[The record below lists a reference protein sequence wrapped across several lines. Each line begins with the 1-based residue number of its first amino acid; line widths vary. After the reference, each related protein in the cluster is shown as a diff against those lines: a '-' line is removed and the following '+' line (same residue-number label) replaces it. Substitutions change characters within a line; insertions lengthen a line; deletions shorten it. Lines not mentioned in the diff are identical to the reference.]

1 MSEEDRIESILAADC
16 GSARTKV
23 VLIDLVEDQ
32 YRPSSGSEYRFVAR
46 AEAPTSGG
54 PPWSD
59 VTVGLRKAISHI
71 EEITGRALLDQEGQ
85 LITPEQANGQGVDAF
100 VATSSAAPPLRLLIM
115 GLVDDLSLASARR
128 AVASTYAVIE
138 EVVSLNRVGKNT
150 EDTIDLIRRLQPEAI
165 LIVGGTDGGATT
177 PVIDLAKIVASACSF
192 LEEDAQPQILFAGNA
207 ELFLQ
212 IEKTLGREA
221 RLRVVGNVR
230 PALDVENLSPT
241 EAGVER
247 LYQDKLSSL
256 PGFDKL
262 KAWSQAPI
270 LPTAKALGYVIRYL
284 ARWRDSENSI
294 LGVDIGSSAITVA
307 ASFDEDFAMRV
318 CSDLGA
324 PPLSPPLGGMKG
336 GDSLGHVLDQIDIE
350 DILGWLPFGM
360 EADRARD
367 IILGKEQQLMTAHQA
382 YVESLLN
389 QAVTREALRLSLAR
403 ARISWPQT
411 DALVAFKTIL
421 ASGGV
426 LSHAPHPSQAALIL
440 LDALQP
446 IGVSTLLLD
455 TNQLLAPLGALATIH
470 PLAAAQVL
478 DSGGLTTLGTVIVPV
493 GKAQKDKAVLKVKI
507 KFEGG
512 EEWETEAPYGSLNVL
527 PIPLGEMAI
536 LGLKPARGF
545 DVGWGRGKKSP
556 PIKVS
561 GGTIGL
567 IVDAR
572 GRPLVLPE
580 TKDERQAR
588 IQQWHRDMG
597 V

>member
-1 MSEEDRIESILAADC
+1 MSKEDRIESILAADC

-32 YRPSSGSEYRFVAR
+32 YRPSSDPGYRFVAR

-71 EEITGRALLDQEGQ
+71 EEITGRALLDEEGQ
-85 LITPEQANGQGVDAF
+85 LITPEQTNGQGVDAY

-115 GLVDDLSLASARR
+115 GLMDDLSLASARR
-128 AVASTYAVIE
+128 AVASTYTVIE
-138 EVVSLNRVGKNT
+138 DVVSLNKARA

-177 PVIDLAKIVASACSF
+177 PVIDHARIVASACSF
-192 LEEDAQPQILFAGNA
+192 LEEDAQPRILFAGNA

-221 RLRVVGNVR
+221 KLRIVGNVR

-270 LPTAKALGYVIRYL
+270 LPTAKALSYVIRYL
-284 ARWRDSENSI
+284 ARCQDSGSGI
-294 LGVDIGSSAITVA
+294 LGVDIGSTAITVA

-324 PPLSPPLGGMKG
+324 PPLSPPSGGY
-336 GDSLGHVLDQIDIE
+336 SLGHVLDQIDVE
-350 DILGWLPFGM
+350 DILRWLPFDM
-360 EADRARD
+360 EANRARD
-367 IILGKEQQLMTAHQA
+367 IILDKEQQLMTVHQA
-382 YVESLLN
+382 HVKLLLN

-403 ARISWPQT
+403 ARINWPDT
-411 DALVAFKTIL
+411 HPLVAFKTIL

-426 LSHAPHPSQAALIL
+426 LSHAPHPSQVALTL

-446 IGVSTLLLD
+446 VGVSTLLLD
-455 TNQLLAPLGALATIH
+455 THQLLAPLGALAMIH

-478 DSGGLTTLGTVIVPV
+478 DSGGLTALGMVIAPV
-493 GKAQKDKAVLKVKI
+493 GKAQKDKTVLKVKI

-512 EEWETEAPYGSLNVL
+512 EEWETEAAYGSLQVL
-527 PIPLGEMAI
+527 PIPSDERATLR
-536 LGLKPARGF
+536 LKPARGF

-556 PIKVS
+556 PIEVS

-567 IVDAR
+567 IIDAR

-580 TKDERQAR
+580 TKDERQAK
-588 IQQWHRDMG
+588 IQQWRRDMG
-597 V
+597 I

>member
-1 MSEEDRIESILAADC
+1 MSEEDRTESILAADC

-32 YRPSSGSEYRFVAR
+32 YRPSTGPLSGSGYRFVAR

-59 VTVGLRKAISHI
+59 VTVGLREAISHI
-71 EEITGRALLDQEGQ
+71 EEITGRALLDEEGQ
-85 LITPEQANGQGVDAF
+85 LITPEQANGRGVDAF
-100 VATSSAAPPLRLLIM
+100 VATSSAAPPLRLLVM

-138 EVVSLNRVGKNT
+138 DVVSLNRKGKNT

-230 PALDVENLSPT
+230 PALDVENLCPT

-270 LPTAKALGYVIRYL
+270 LPTAKALSYVIRYL
-284 ARWRDSENSI
+284 ARWQDSENGI
-294 LGVDIGSSAITVA
+294 LGIDIGSSAITVA

-318 CSDLGA
+318 CGDLGV
-324 PPLSPPLGGMKG
+324 GF
-336 GDSLGHVLDQIDIE
+336 SLGHVLDQIDIE
-350 DILGWLPFGM
+350 DILRWLPFGM

-367 IILGKEQQLMTAHQA
+367 IILGKEQQLMTAPQTH
-382 YVESLLN
+382 VELLLD
-389 QAVTREALRLSLAR
+389 QAVAREALRLSLAR
-403 ARISWPQT
+403 AWMSSPCT
-411 DALVAFKTIL
+411 DPLVAFRTIL
-421 ASGGV
+421 ASGGA

-440 LDALQP
+440 LDGLQP
-446 IGVSTLLLD
+446 VGVSTLLLD
-455 TNQLLAPLGALATIH
+455 ANQLLAPLGALATIH

-478 DSGGLTTLGTVIVPV
+478 DSGGLTTLGTVIAPV
-493 GKAQKDKAVLKVKI
+493 GRARKDETVLKVKI

-512 EEWETEAPYGSLNVL
+512 EERETEAAYGSLHVL
-527 PIPLGEMAI
+527 PIPLGEMAT
-536 LGLKPARGF
+536 LKLKPARGF

-556 PIKVS
+556 PIEVS
-561 GGTIGL
+561 GGTLGL
-567 IVDAR
+567 IIDAR

-580 TKDERQAR
+580 TKDERQAK
-588 IQQWHRDMG
+588 IQQWHRDIG
-597 V
+597 I

>member
-23 VLIDLVEDQ
+23 ALIDLVEDQ
-32 YRPSSGSEYRFVAR
+32 YCPSSDPGYRFVAR

-100 VATSSAAPPLRLLIM
+100 VATSSATSPLRLLIM
-115 GLVDDLSLASARR
+115 GLMDDLSLASARR
-128 AVASTYAVIE
+128 AVASTYTVIE
-138 EVVSLNRVGKNT
+138 DVVSLNRARA

-177 PVIDLAKIVASACSF
+177 PVIDLARIVASACSF

-221 RLRVVGNVR
+221 KLRIVGNVR

-262 KAWSQAPI
+262 KSWSQAPI

-284 ARWRDSENSI
+284 ARWQDSENGI

-324 PPLSPPLGGMKG
+324 PPLFHPSEGIKG
-336 GDSLGHVLDQIDIE
+336 GYSLGHVLDQIDVE
-350 DILGWLPFGM
+350 DILRWLPFDV
-360 EADRARD
+360 EADRARN

-382 YVESLLN
+382 HVKLLLN
-389 QAVTREALRLSLAR
+389 QAVAREALRLSLAR
-403 ARISWPQT
+403 ARIHWPDT
-411 DALVAFKTIL
+411 HPLVAFKTIL

-426 LSHAPHPSQAALIL
+426 LSHAPHPSQVALIL

-446 IGVSTLLLD
+446 VGVSTLLFD
-455 TNQLLAPLGALATIH
+455 THQLLAPLGALATIH

-493 GKAQKDKAVLKVKI
+493 GKAQKDQTVLKVKI
-507 KFEGG
+507 KLESG
-512 EEWETEAPYGSLNVL
+512 EEWETEAAYGSLQVL
-527 PIPLGEMAI
+527 PIPSGEMAT
-536 LGLKPARGF
+536 LRLKPTRGF
-545 DVGWGRGKKSP
+545 DAGWGRGKKSP
-556 PIKVS
+556 PIEVS

-567 IVDAR
+567 IIDAR

-588 IQQWHRDMG
+588 IQQWRRDVG
-597 V
+597 I

>member
-1 MSEEDRIESILAADC
+1 MSEDRIESILAADC

-23 VLIDLVEDQ
+23 VLIDRVEDQ
-32 YRPSSGSEYRFVAR
+32 YRPSTGSGHRFVAKG
-46 AEAPTSGG
+46 EAPTSSG

-59 VTVGLRKAISHI
+59 VTVGLREAISHI
-71 EEITGRALLDQEGQ
+71 EKVTGRALLDQEGQ

-100 VATSSAAPPLRLLIM
+100 VAASSAAPPLRLLIM
-115 GLVDDLSLASARR
+115 GLMDDLSLASAQQ
-128 AVASTYAVIE
+128 AVASTYAVVE
-138 EVVSLNRVGKNT
+138 DVVSLDREGQNT

-192 LEEDAQPQILFAGNA
+192 LEEDVQPHILFAGNA

-221 RLRVVGNVR
+221 KLRVVGNVR
-230 PALDVENLSPT
+230 PALDVENLGPT
-241 EAGVER
+241 EAGIER

-256 PGFDKL
+256 AGFDKL

-270 LPTAKALGYVIRYL
+270 LPTARALSYVIRYL
-284 ARWRDSENSI
+284 ARWQDSENGI

-307 ASFDEDFAMRV
+307 ASFDEDFTMRV
-318 CSDLGA
+318 CSD
-324 PPLSPPLGGMKG
+324 
-336 GDSLGHVLDQIDIE
+336 
-350 DILGWLPFGM
+350 
-360 EADRARD
+360 
-367 IILGKEQQLMTAHQA
+367 
-382 YVESLLN
+382 VELLLN
-389 QAVTREALRLSLAR
+389 HAVAREALRLSLAR

-411 DALVAFKTIL
+411 DALVAFKAIL

-426 LSHAPHPSQAALIL
+426 LSHAPHPSDAALIL

-446 IGVSTLLLD
+446 VGVSTLLLD
-455 TNQLLAPLGALATIH
+455 ANQLLAPLGALATIH

-478 DSGGLTTLGTVIVPV
+478 DSGGLTTLGTVIAPV
-493 GKAQKDKAVLKVKI
+493 GRAREDETVLKVKI
-507 KFEGG
+507 KFESG
-512 EEWETEAPYGSLNVL
+512 EEQETEAAYGSLQVL
-527 PIPLGEMAI
+527 PIPLGEMAT
-536 LGLKPARGF
+536 LELKPARGF
-545 DVGWGRGKKSP
+545 DVGWGRGKRSP
-556 PIKVS
+556 PIEVS

-567 IVDAR
+567 IIDAR

-580 TKDERQAR
+580 TKDEYQAK
-588 IQQWHRDMG
+588 IQQWHRDIR